1 MPAEDVAPAERPL
14 TPRRR
19 RLLQTTDRRVR
30 RRRLITYSIFAASL
44 VLMTH
49 ALLGENGYFAT
60 LRAQRQHAEV
70 EAALTRVRME
80 NQRLREESRRLRDD
94 PRQHGIIILYRASVT
109 GGTLE
114 AGDDAAEVAFFAAD
128 ALPLEEAARRDLG
141 LIRPGETLVV
151 VKKAQKPETPR

>member
-1 MPAEDVAPAERPL
+1 MPAEDAAPAGRPL

-60 LRAQRQHAEV
+60 LRAEREHAEV
-70 EAALTRVRME
+70 EAALTRLRME
-80 NQRLREESRRLRDD
+80 NQRLREESRRLRED
-94 PRQHGIIILYRASVT
+94 P
-109 GGTLE
+109 
-114 AGDDAAEVAFFAAD
+114 AA
-128 ALPLEEAARRDLG
+128 LEEAARRDLG
-141 LIRPGETLVV
+141 LARPGETLVV
-151 VKKAQKPETPR
+151 VKKPQPQKETSR

>member
-1 MPAEDVAPAERPL
+1 MSAEDVAPAERPL

-60 LRAQRQHAEV
+60 LRAQRQHADV
-70 EAALTRVRME
+70 EAALTRLRLE
-80 NQRLREESRRLRDD
+80 NQRLREESRRLRED
-94 PRQHGIIILYRASVT
+94 P
-109 GGTLE
+109 
-114 AGDDAAEVAFFAAD
+114 AA
-128 ALPLEEAARRDLG
+128 LEEAARRDLG

-151 VKKAQKPETPR
+151 VKKPQKPETPR

>member
-1 MPAEDVAPAERPL
+1 MSAEDVAPAERPL

-19 RLLQTTDRRVR
+19 RLLQTTDRRGR

-60 LRAQRQHAEV
+60 LRAERQHAEV
-70 EAALTRVRME
+70 EAALTRLRME
-80 NQRLREESRRLRDD
+80 NQRLREESRRLRED
-94 PRQHGIIILYRASVT
+94 P
-109 GGTLE
+109 
-114 AGDDAAEVAFFAAD
+114 AA
-128 ALPLEEAARRDLG
+128 LEEAARRDLG

-151 VKKAQKPETPR
+151 VKKQQKPETPR

>member
-1 MPAEDVAPAERPL
+1 MPADDVAPAERPL

-70 EAALTRVRME
+70 EAALTRLRME
-80 NQRLREESRRLRDD
+80 NQRLQEESRRLRED
-94 PRQHGIIILYRASVT
+94 P
-109 GGTLE
+109 
-114 AGDDAAEVAFFAAD
+114 AA
-128 ALPLEEAARRDLG
+128 LEEAARRDLG

-151 VKKAQKPETPR
+151 VRKQQKPETPR